1 VPFRRSHLREYG
13 LPLAL
18 VSVGIATATRADL
31 VDFCDPK
38 VLRSLKVGPDRV
50 AARERETTQALASR
64 VAEAGAS
71 GLRWWSSFFGEWHGL
86 VLFVDRLP
94 KGALEFGAPRVVEA
108 GDPALAAALA
118 ALGMR
123 AGP

>member
-1 VPFRRSHLREYG
+1 M
-13 LPLAL
+13 
-18 VSVGIATATRADL
+18 SVGIATATGADL
-31 VDFCDPK
+31 VDLCDPK

-50 AARERETTQALASR
+50 AARERETTQAIAAR
-64 VAEAGAS
+64 VAKAGAP

-94 KGALEFGAPRVVEA
+94 KGALEFGAPKVIETS
-108 GDPALAAALA
+108 DPALATALA

-123 AGP
+123 AGL